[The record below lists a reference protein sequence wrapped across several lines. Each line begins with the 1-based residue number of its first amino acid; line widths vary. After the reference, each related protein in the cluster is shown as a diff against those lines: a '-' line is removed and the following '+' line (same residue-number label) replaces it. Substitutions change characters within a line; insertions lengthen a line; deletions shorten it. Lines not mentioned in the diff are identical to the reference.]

1 MHTAIINARTLAILL
16 ASLIGFFISITAAEA
31 VDFDSGIFDFQQKLA
46 NNDNP
51 QAQYKLAGMY
61 ETGRGT
67 EKNLNL
73 AKKWYQKS
81 AANKYRPAEHRLT
94 YLEIKR
100 TGFKAT
106 HKNWLKDLS
115 ADAKQ
120 GDVEAMF
127 LLGEMSETGI
137 GVKKNLKQ
145 AKVYYKAA
153 SNRGNVNAENRLY
166 YVEDKL
172 NRIEDAKLAKRQQK
186 LAAAEEK
193 KKQKE
198 AQSKANKQKNVQQ
211 NNQKQQAQLKI
222 AQERKRLKAERL
234 RLVQE
239 RQKLEAQQRALEK
252 KEMEAKIISTQVKEP
267 EAIEPQ
273 GFESNLCTGRA
284 AKFRTQCK

>member
-1 MHTAIINARTLAILL
+1 MHTAIISARTLKILL
-16 ASLIGFFISITAAEA
+16 ASLIGVFISITAAEA
-31 VDFDSGIFDFQQKLA
+31 VNFESGIFDFQQKLA
-46 NNDNP
+46 NNGNP

-61 ETGRGT
+61 ENGRGT
-67 EKNLNL
+67 TKDINL
-73 AKKWYQKS
+73 AKQWYQKS
-81 AANKYRPAEHRLT
+81 AANKYTPAKHRLI
-94 YLEIKR
+94 YLEIKS

-106 HKNWLKDLS
+106 HKVWLKSLS

-120 GDVEAMF
+120 GDIEAMF

-137 GVKKNLKQ
+137 GIKKNLKQ

-186 LAAAEEK
+186 LAAAQEK
-193 KKQKE
+193 KQQKE
-198 AQSKANKQKNVQQ
+198 AQYKTNQQKNVQQ

-222 AQERKRLKAERL
+222 TQERNRLKEERL
-234 RLVQE
+234 RLAQE
-239 RQKLEAQQRALEK
+239 RQRLEVQQKALDK
-252 KEMEAKIISTQVKEP
+252 KEMEAKVISTQVKEP
-267 EAIEPQ
+267 EAQ